1 MAKEAEVLEAEPKVE
16 TTVKAEAPKELTPE
30 EKFKAQY
37 EIKDPGS
44 DGEAAIKKLKEEIA
58 SKQAAK
64 EKAAAAKA
72 KGKDSGSEEEAA
84 AETEEA
90 EGDSPAAKAEAEVV
104 AEPKEDAGDE
114 IPDELWEQAEALGW
128 EEDEIKDFSTVA
140 ELKKAVTLA
149 AKAAA
154 RVAPAKAVVEVKQEA
169 KVEAAAED
177 DIPDLDPEEYDEKMV
192 KGWKAM
198 KARVKAA
205 EEQNAQ
211 LAQEQKERSF
221 RELRTR
227 MRGFCDEVKDDYGEI
242 NLPKEV
248 EIAGEMDHLLRS
260 GKQFKTEKELF
271 RAAAARV
278 FADQAGANER
288 RKLSRSLNSRSAQ
301 TTVRP
306 KGGAV
311 KGGSALKRKIQELKQ
326 AGKVD
331 DSDLNEFL

>member
-1 MAKEAEVLEAEPKVE
+1 MAKEAEVLEAEPK
-16 TTVKAEAPKELTPE
+16 AEAPAKELTPE

-44 DGEAAIKKLKEEIA
+44 DGEAAIKKLKAEIDA
-58 SKQAAK
+58 KQAAKK

-72 KGKDSGSEEEAA
+72 KEKDSGSEEEAA

-104 AEPKEDAGDE
+104 AEPEEDAGDE

-128 EEDEIKDFSTVA
+128 EEDEIKDFSTVS

-154 RVAPAKAVVEVKQEA
+154 RAAPAKAVVEVKQEA
-169 KVEAAAED
+169 KVETAED
-177 DIPDLDPEEYDEKMV
+177 DIPDLDPEEYDEKTV

-211 LAQEQKERSF
+211 LAQEQKERAF

-227 MRGFCDEVKDDYGEI
+227 MRGFCDEVKEDYGEI
-242 NLPKEV
+242 NLPKEA